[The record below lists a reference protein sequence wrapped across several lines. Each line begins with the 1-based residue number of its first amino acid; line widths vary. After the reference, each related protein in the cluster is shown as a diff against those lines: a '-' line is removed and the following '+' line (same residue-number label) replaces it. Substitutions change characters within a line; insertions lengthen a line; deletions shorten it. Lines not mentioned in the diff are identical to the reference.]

1 MDLHQ
6 NPIFSQLTLTIGQFI
21 EDMESLP
28 TIDITDYSK
37 ESTLVVMIDMIN
49 GFAKFGPLSSP
60 NVDAMIPRMGQFL
73 DQTIHQGIPVVSYR
87 DAHQEDAEEFG
98 SFPPHCVSGS
108 EESKLVDEL
117 ERDVLIDIT
126 KNSTNGFLATNP
138 LELVNGPAI
147 QDIFVMGCVTDI
159 CVRDFATT
167 LNKYLQE
174 TNQKAT
180 VYVIENLVDTYHIEG
195 FHDRD
200 VEHTL
205 ALYAMKQ
212 SGIQLVRV

>member
-1 MDLHQ
+1 MDLYQ

-21 EDMESLP
+21 EDMETLP
-28 TIDITDYSK
+28 IMDISSFSK
-37 ESTLVVMIDMIN
+37 DSTLVVMIDMIN

-60 NVDAMIPRMGQFL
+60 NVEAMIPKMSHFL
-73 DQTIHQGIPVVSYR
+73 DQTISQGIPVVSYR

-98 SFPPHCVSGS
+98 SFPPHCVRGS
-108 EESKLVDEL
+108 EESMLVEEL

-138 LELVNGPAI
+138 LELVNGPNI
-147 QDIFVMGCVTDI
+147 KDIFVMGCVTDI

-174 TNQKAT
+174 TNQKST

-195 FHDRD
+195 IHDRD
-200 VEHTL
+200 VEHIL

-212 SGIQLVRV
+212 SGIKLIRV